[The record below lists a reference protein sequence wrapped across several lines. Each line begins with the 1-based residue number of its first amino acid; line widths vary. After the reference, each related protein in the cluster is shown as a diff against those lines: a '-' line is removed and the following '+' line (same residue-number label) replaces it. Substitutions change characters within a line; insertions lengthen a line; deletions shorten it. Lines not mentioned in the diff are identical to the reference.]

1 MSSDGHVYLQG
12 STSAADQADRS
23 TSVEVHDLDQLIRI
37 AENLRSKRDALQK
50 ELEIRNMQLRQ
61 SSENVDCLAR
71 DLQAC
76 QNKLASAVNMVLPL
90 RRQIIDL
97 QNQLDANKCRTE
109 LFNLMKEIACW
120 KAKYEAME
128 SFLDED
134 RQQNE
139 KLLLKYEELLA
150 ENSSQKVLIN
160 KLNKDVSVLK
170 EENVNLQNDSDKWKL
185 MFTTLKQLTE
195 SALQFGCLNY
205 LSVTTDPSFWD
216 EVVSSAF
223 KGADVKVDEISTEQK
238 AKDSLEEII
247 KRAAFSPV
255 NNFSTENV
263 STCDESM
270 PLTLEEIV
278 IPVPESKLADCK
290 EMFSLYDEEGDNKI
304 DATQIGCVVRALG
317 LKPTNAMIAKAAGA
331 EYKRKGEKRLD
342 FEEFLPIYE
351 QLTKEKEVGSYHDYV
366 EGFRVYDKEGNGKI
380 MAAELRHSLL
390 ALGERMQSDE
400 IDEILDGVQDAEGMV
415 NYEAFIKKILAGPFP
430 NEED

>member
-223 KGADVKVDEISTEQK
+223 KGADVKVDEISAEKK

-247 KRAAFSPV
+247 KRAAFSP
-255 NNFSTENV
+255 
-263 STCDESM
+263 
-270 PLTLEEIV
+270 
-278 IPVPESKLADCK
+278 PVPESKLADCK

>member
-1 MSSDGHVYLQG
+1 LTINILFSTSKFASITVTNMSSDGHVYLQG

-247 KRAAFSPV
+247 KRAAFSP
-255 NNFSTENV
+255 
-263 STCDESM
+263 
-270 PLTLEEIV
+270 
-278 IPVPESKLADCK
+278 PVPESKLADCK

>member
-1 MSSDGHVYLQG
+1 MSNDGHVYLQG

-223 KGADVKVDEISTEQK
+223 KGADVKVDEISAEQK

-247 KRAAFSPV
+247 KRAAFSP
-255 NNFSTENV
+255 
-263 STCDESM
+263 
-270 PLTLEEIV
+270 
-278 IPVPESKLADCK
+278 PVPESKLADCK

>member
-76 QNKLASAVNMVLPL
+76 QNKLAS
-90 RRQIIDL
+90 
-97 QNQLDANKCRTE
+97 
-109 LFNLMKEIACW
+109 ACW

-223 KGADVKVDEISTEQK
+223 KGADVKVDEISAEQK
-238 AKDSLEEII
+238 AKD
-247 KRAAFSPV
+247 
-255 NNFSTENV
+255 
-263 STCDESM
+263 
-270 PLTLEEIV
+270 
-278 IPVPESKLADCK
+278 
-290 EMFSLYDEEGDNKI
+290 
-304 DATQIGCVVRALG
+304 
-317 LKPTNAMIAKAAGA
+317 
-331 EYKRKGEKRLD
+331 
-342 FEEFLPIYE
+342 
-351 QLTKEKEVGSYHDYV
+351 
-366 EGFRVYDKEGNGKI
+366 
-380 MAAELRHSLL
+380 
-390 ALGERMQSDE
+390 
-400 IDEILDGVQDAEGMV
+400 
-415 NYEAFIKKILAGPFP
+415 
-430 NEED
+430 

>member
-1 MSSDGHVYLQG
+1 MSSDGHVYLKE
-12 STSAADQADRS
+12 SSSSAADQADRT

-50 ELEIRNMQLRQ
+50 ELEIRNTQLRQ

-139 KLLLKYEELLA
+139 KLLSKYEELLA

-170 EENVNLQNDSDKWKL
+170 EENVNLQSDSDKWKL

-195 SALQFGCLNY
+195 S
-205 LSVTTDPSFWD
+205 VTTDPSFWN

-223 KGADVKVDEISTEQK
+223 KGADAKVDETSAEQE
-238 AKDSLEEII
+238 AKDSIEEII

-255 NNFSTENV
+255 NNSSTENV

-270 PLTLEEIV
+270 PSTLEEIV
-278 IPVPESKLADCK
+278 KPVPESKLADCK

-351 QLTKEKEVGSYHDYV
+351 QLTKEKEVGSYHDYI

>member
-1 MSSDGHVYLQG
+1 MSSDGHVYLQE
-12 STSAADQADRS
+12 SSSSAADQADRT
-23 TSVEVHDLDQLIRI
+23 TSVEVHDLDQLVRI

-50 ELEIRNMQLRQ
+50 ELEIRNTQLRQ

-97 QNQLDANKCRTE
+97 QNQLDTNKCRTE
-109 LFNLMKEIACW
+109 LFNLMKETACW

-160 KLNKDVSVLK
+160 KLNNDVSVLK
-170 EENVNLQNDSDKWKL
+170 EENVNLQSDSDKWKL

-195 SALQFGCLNY
+195 YALKFGCLNY
-205 LSVTTDPSFWD
+205 LSVTKDPSFWD

-223 KGADVKVDEISTEQK
+223 KEADAKVGETLAEQE

-255 NNFSTENV
+255 NNSSTENP

-270 PLTLEEIV
+270 PSTLEE
-278 IPVPESKLADCK
+278 
-290 EMFSLYDEEGDNKI
+290 MFS
-304 DATQIGCVVRALG
+304 
-317 LKPTNAMIAKAAGA
+317 
-331 EYKRKGEKRLD
+331 
-342 FEEFLPIYE
+342 
-351 QLTKEKEVGSYHDYV
+351 
-366 EGFRVYDKEGNGKI
+366 
-380 MAAELRHSLL
+380 
-390 ALGERMQSDE
+390 
-400 IDEILDGVQDAEGMV
+400 
-415 NYEAFIKKILAGPFP
+415 KK
-430 NEED
+430 

>member
-195 SALQFGCLNY
+195 S
-205 LSVTTDPSFWD
+205 VTTDPSFWD

-223 KGADVKVDEISTEQK
+223 KGADVKVDEISAEK
-238 AKDSLEEII
+238 NAKDSLEEII
-247 KRAAFSPV
+247 KRAAFSP
-255 NNFSTENV
+255 
-263 STCDESM
+263 
-270 PLTLEEIV
+270 
-278 IPVPESKLADCK
+278 PVPESKLAVYNVNKMGIDKDHCK